1 MEIKGI
7 IHLMGDRKQVTDNMQ
22 KQEVVI
28 QTQEQY
34 PQFIKVEFINT
45 KCDLLNGLGIGNDVT
60 VSINLR
66 GNLSRGGETSYNSI
80 QGWKVSKN

>member
-7 IHLMGDRKQVTDNMQ
+7 IHLIGEKKQVTDNMQ
-22 KQEVVI
+22 KQEVII

-34 PQFIKVEFINT
+34 TQYIKVEFVNA
-45 KCDLLNGLGIGNDVT
+45 KCDLLNGFGIGREVT

-66 GNLSRGGETSYNSI
+66 GNLSKDGSTSYNSI
-80 QGWKVSKN
+80 QGWKLI